1 MHITASTSSP
11 RSRSIRLLQA
21 AVEEDG
27 PLFTLE
33 SLEEVAIRQGLSHRQ
48 TLQEISALVRA
59 GWLEILKRG
68 VYLVRSPLFAGE
80 VHPFAI
86 ATALVHPAA
95 ISHWS
100 ALAHHGFTTQLPRMV
115 QVSTPVKVVTP
126 EMRQGQAYRPRGRA
140 VWKVSEV
147 EVEFIHMAP
156 ARFWG
161 HQSIWVNRWQQVAVT
176 DAERTALD
184 VMARSDLFG
193 GMQSALEILEGA
205 LAHLRIERLTAYALR
220 YGEGAV
226 VKRLGWALE
235 RMGAAPQQ
243 LESLQALPVK
253 TYYRL
258 DPQKPPGGRYD
269 ARWRIIENLS
279 RTIAPDCQ
287 GRMADT
293 DFAICSQCT

>member
-1 MHITASTSSP
+1 MTTSASSP
-11 RSRSIRLLQA
+11 RSKSIRLLQS
-21 AVEEDG
+21 AVEEHG

-33 SLEEVAIRQGLSHRQ
+33 NLKEVAARQGLSHRQ
-48 TLQEISALVRA
+48 TIQGVSALVRA

-68 VYLVRSPLFAGE
+68 VYLVRSPLLAEE

-86 ATALVHPAA
+86 ATALVHPSA

-126 EMRQGQAYRPRGRA
+126 EMRQGQAHRPRGRA
-140 VWKVSEV
+140 VWKAGEV

-156 ARFWG
+156 ERFWG

-205 LAHLRIERLTAYALR
+205 LAHLRIERLIEYALR

-235 RMGAAPQQ
+235 RMGVAPQQ
-243 LESLQALPVK
+243 LEPLQTLPVK
-253 TYYRL
+253 THYRL
-258 DPQKPPGGRYD
+258 DPQKPPVRRYD
-269 ARWRIIENLS
+269 RRWRIIENLNGGGN
-279 RTIAPDCQ
+279 A
-287 GRMADT
+287 
-293 DFAICSQCT
+293 